1 MLADTAGQRLR
12 SLIEMV
18 GVSPCEGTAFGRTI
32 KIVERH
38 FGCGERGDASERD
51 EKECHDVR
59 F

>member
-38 FGCGERGDASERD
+38 FGCGERDDASERD
-51 EKECHDVR
+51 E
-59 F
+59 